1 MLKTR
6 DAPGTTL
13 STNSTNVIAGD
24 TAKVDLRSRSR
35 QIAVRFESDDDA
47 SYPGNTDTGWRL
59 GNNRVEVKPDGK
71 R

>member
-1 MLKTR
+1 M
-6 DAPGTTL
+6 
-13 STNSTNVIAGD
+13 VAGN

-59 GNNRVEVKPDGK
+59 GNNRIEIKPNG
-71 R
+71 RR